1 MNQLHRISSF
11 IVFFLYYASNLFAQ
25 QEEVFALTNTSL
37 NNISTYAYIAADES
51 NIEDYQ
57 QALSQLNFTKTTQRL
72 PTISQTKG
80 STWFKINVVNLT
92 ANNEFRLTINNTII
106 DRIDYFLLAKD
117 TFLERHVGE
126 HLPFSKHKYQ
136 SPVYAFK
143 VLVQPNDTATLLFR
157 IKGIEDYFVP
167 INISGEKELLEQQ
180 LGNNLLIGIYAG
192 LMMVMFLYNLFIFFS
207 VKDRSY
213 IYYVTYI
220 GMVFI
225 TQLSHYSI
233 PFQYIWPENTWLQL
247 RSLIIFPT
255 LSGIMG
261 ILFMREFLHVKK
273 DKHPKYNAII
283 WLLVWVYIFVLIIM
297 LLNQL
302 HMAYKILQ
310 FAAVIVSLFMLFTAI
325 DLFRKGSRPAGF
337 FLISWTFF
345 LAGIVLFIL
354 KDIGVLPFNLF
365 TQFSMP
371 IGSAIEVTL
380 LSFALG
386 DRINILKK
394 EKEKSQAEALRISL
408 ENEKLIKEQNVILE
422 QKVNERTIELQQAL
436 KNLKDAQ
443 TQLVDQ
449 EKMASLG
456 QLTAGIAH
464 EINNPINFVTSN
476 VSPLKRD
483 IAMINQ
489 LIDDIET
496 IAVKEEN
503 TADERQQQINNLK
516 SNIDLD
522 YLREEINFLLKGI
535 GEGAGRTAEIVKGLR
550 IFSRLDEDAIKKAD
564 VVEGIESTIII
575 INNQLNKIN
584 IEKNFTGNRIIDC
597 YPGKLNQ
604 VFLNLLTNAIYAV
617 KQKFGS
623 EEGGL
628 ISISSKSDDNF
639 VYLSFKDN
647 GIGMDENTQKHIF
660 EPFFTTKPV
669 GEGTGLGMSIV
680 FKTIE
685 QHKGGI
691 TLHSTPGIGTEF
703 NIKLP
708 INLL

>member
-1 MNQLHRISSF
+1 
-11 IVFFLYYASNLFAQ
+11 
-25 QEEVFALTNTSL
+25 
-37 NNISTYAYIAADES
+37 
-51 NIEDYQ
+51 
-57 QALSQLNFTKTTQRL
+57 
-72 PTISQTKG
+72 
-80 STWFKINVVNLT
+80 
-92 ANNEFRLTINNTII
+92 
-106 DRIDYFLLAKD
+106 
-117 TFLERHVGE
+117 
-126 HLPFSKHKYQ
+126 
-136 SPVYAFK
+136 
-143 VLVQPNDTATLLFR
+143 
-157 IKGIEDYFVP
+157 
-167 INISGEKELLEQQ
+167 
-180 LGNNLLIGIYAG
+180 
-192 LMMVMFLYNLFIFFS
+192 
-207 VKDRSY
+207 
-213 IYYVTYI
+213 
-220 GMVFI
+220 
-225 TQLSHYSI
+225 
-233 PFQYIWPENTWLQL
+233 
-247 RSLIIFPT
+247 
-255 LSGIMG
+255 
-261 ILFMREFLHVKK
+261 
-273 DKHPKYNAII
+273 
-283 WLLVWVYIFVLIIM
+283 
-297 LLNQL
+297 
-302 HMAYKILQ
+302 
-310 FAAVIVSLFMLFTAI
+310 
-325 DLFRKGSRPAGF
+325 
-337 FLISWTFF
+337 
-345 LAGIVLFIL
+345 
-354 KDIGVLPFNLF
+354 
-365 TQFSMP
+365 
-371 IGSAIEVTL
+371 
-380 LSFALG
+380 
-386 DRINILKK
+386 LKK

-422 QKVNERTIELQQAL
+422 QKVNERTTELQQAL

-516 SNIDLD
+516 RNIDLD
-522 YLREEINFLLKGI
+522 YLREEIDFLLKGI

>member
-1 MNQLHRISSF
+1 
-11 IVFFLYYASNLFAQ
+11 LFAQ

-37 NNISTYAYIAADES
+37 NNISMYAYIAADES

>member
-1 MNQLHRISSF
+1 
-11 IVFFLYYASNLFAQ
+11 LFAQ

-37 NNISTYAYIAADES
+37 NNISMYAYIAADES

-192 LMMVMFLYNLFIFFS
+192 LMIVMFLYNLFIFFS

-535 GEGAGRTAEIVKGLR
+535 GEGAGRTAEIVKSLR

>member
-1 MNQLHRISSF
+1 MKQLYRISSF
-11 IVFFLYYASNLFAQ
+11 ICILLFYASNLLAQ
-25 QEEVFALTNTSL
+25 HEDVFVITNSDL
-37 NNISTYAYIAADES
+37 NNISQNVYIAADES
-51 NIEDYQ
+51 NIEDYH
-57 QALSQLNFTKTTQRL
+57 QALSQLKFTKTTQEL
-72 PTISQTKG
+72 PTVSQNKG
-80 STWFKINVVNLT
+80 STWFKIKLVNKS
-92 ANNEFRLTINNTII
+92 NKNEFRLTINNTII

-117 TFLERHVGE
+117 TFLERHAGE
-126 HLPFSKHKYQ
+126 YLPFSKHKYQ
-136 SPVYAFK
+136 HPVYAFK
-143 VLVQPNDTATLLFR
+143 VLVQPNDTATILIR
-157 IKGIEDYFVP
+157 INGIEDYFVP
-167 INISGEKELLEQQ
+167 INISGEKEMLEQQ

-192 LMMVMFLYNLFIFFS
+192 LMLVMFLYNLFIFFT
-207 VKDRSY
+207 VRDRSY
-213 IYYVTYI
+213 IYYVAYI
-220 GMVFI
+220 GIVFI
-225 TQLSHYSI
+225 TQLCSYSI
-233 PFQYIWPENTWLQL
+233 PFQFIWPENTWLQL
-247 RSLIIFPT
+247 RSLIIFPA
-255 LSGIMG
+255 LSGITG
-261 ILFMREFLHVKK
+261 ILFMREFLHIKK
-273 DKHPKYNAII
+273 DSHPKFNIII
-283 WLLVWVYIFVLIIM
+283 WVLVWVYNAIFIIM
-297 LLNQL
+297 LFNQL
-302 HMAYKILQ
+302 HLAYKILQ
-310 FAAVIVSLFMLFTAI
+310 STAIIVALFMVYTAI
-325 DLFRKGSRPAGF
+325 DLYRKGSRPAGF

-354 KDIGVLPFNLF
+354 KDVGVLPFNLL

-371 IGSAIEVTL
+371 IGSAAEVIL

-386 DRINILKK
+386 DRINLLKK
-394 EKEKSQAEALRISL
+394 EKEKSQAEALRISI
-408 ENEKLIKEQNVILE
+408 ENEQLIKEQNVMLE
-422 QKVNERTIELQQAL
+422 QKVNERTAELQQAL
-436 KNLKDAQ
+436 KDLKDTQ

-489 LIDDIET
+489 LIKDIEI
-496 IAVKEEN
+496 IAVNEGI
-503 TADERQQQINNLK
+503 TVDERQQQIKKLK
-516 SNIDLD
+516 RDVDLD
-522 YLREEINFLLKGI
+522 YLREEIDFLLKGI
-535 GEGAGRTAEIVKGLR
+535 GEGASRTAEIVKGLR

-584 IEKNFTGNRIIDC
+584 IEKKFSGDRIIDC

-604 VFLNLLTNAIYAV
+604 VFLNLLSNGIYAV

-628 ISISSKSDDNF
+628 ITISSASDNDF

-647 GIGMDENTQKHIF
+647 GIGMDENTQKRIF

-691 TLHSTPGIGTEF
+691 TVRSTPGIGTEF

-708 INLL
+708 VNLL

>member
-1 MNQLHRISSF
+1 M
-11 IVFFLYYASNLFAQ
+11 
-25 QEEVFALTNTSL
+25 
-37 NNISTYAYIAADES
+37 YAYIAADES

-192 LMMVMFLYNLFIFFS
+192 LMIVMFLYNLFIFFS

-325 DLFRKGSRPAGF
+325 DLFGKGSRPAGF

-422 QKVNERTIELQQAL
+422 QKVNERTTELQQAL